1 MNDVKQFQVFI
12 LFSENFCSI
21 LIDDFKHF
29 FFAGLVAVMT
39 FFFLISDKGYL
50 EGLKKVTVKFSWE
63 TTFLK
68 LVTAMTF
75 FILWIQFQ

>member
-1 MNDVKQFQVFI
+1 
-12 LFSENFCSI
+12 
-21 LIDDFKHF
+21 
-29 FFAGLVAVMT
+29 MT